1 LASTKAIQNANRLR
15 YIRALERF
23 HKSVISYLVNS
34 PELSKEGFCKKVDN
48 SLKVLNRVEEVLIY
62 KGNLQ
67 DLQKLVKEIILLKDS
82 QDDMD
87 EIKNKILY
95 SSNQLEKS
103 KNSKRYKKDKHANSK
118 YKEWE

>member
-1 LASTKAIQNANRLR
+1 MASTKAIQNANRLR